1 MKLSVKAFF
10 DAQTSTLTYIVYD
23 VASKDA
29 IIIDP
34 VLNYDPNSGKI
45 SFDSLD
51 EILRF
56 VEMERLRPHFALETH
71 AHADHLSSSHFLR
84 QKFPGLKIGVG
95 ENIVKTQK
103 FFKERFNLA
112 SLKTDGAQFDRLFR
126 DGEEEQAGSLSF
138 KALHTPGHTPA
149 CVSYL
154 VGDAIFVGDT
164 LFMPDFGTARVDFPQ
179 GSASDLYH
187 SIHKKLFVLPDETR
201 VFVGHDYQPGGRDLE
216 FETTIGRQKAD
227 NIQIN
232 ASVSKENYI
241 KFRAEKDAT
250 LAAPKL
256 LLPAIQVNIDGGKL
270 PEPAGN
276 GVRYLK
282 IPLIIEDKQ

>member
-1 MKLSVKAFF
+1 MKPSVKAFY
-10 DAQTSTLTYIVYD
+10 DARTSTLTYIVYD
-23 VASKDA
+23 LDSKDA

-45 SFDSLD
+45 SCDSVDDVL
-51 EILRF
+51 LF
-56 VEMERLRPHFALETH
+56 VEKERLRPHYALETH
-71 AHADHLSSSHFLR
+71 AHADHLSSSYFLR
-84 QKFPGLKIGVG
+84 QKLSGLKVGAG

-103 FFKERFNLA
+103 FFKERFNL
-112 SLKTDGAQFDRLFR
+112 SNLQTDGGQFDHLFK
-126 DGEEEQAGSLSF
+126 DGEEVKAGSLSF
-138 KALHTPGHTPA
+138 KVIHTPGHTPA

-154 VGDAIFVGDT
+154 VDDAIFVGDT

-187 SIHKKLFVLPDETR
+187 SIHEKLYQLPDETR

-232 ASVSKENYI
+232 ATVSEEQYT
-241 KFRAEKDAT
+241 KFRTEKDGT
-250 LAAPKL
+250 LDAPKL

-270 PEPAGN
+270 PEPEGN

-282 IPLIIEDKQ
+282 IPLII

>member
-1 MKLSVKAFF
+1 MDKSIKTFF

-29 IIIDP
+29 IIVDP

-45 SFDSLD
+45 SFDSMND
-51 EILRF
+51 ILRF
-56 VEMERLRPHFALETH
+56 IEKEGLKPYYALETH
-71 AHADHLSSSHFLR
+71 AHADHLSSSHYLR
-84 QKFPGLKIGVG
+84 QKLPGLKIGVG

-103 FFKERFNLA
+103 VFKDKFNLA
-112 SLKTDGAQFDRLFR
+112 SLETDGSQFDHLFK
-126 DGEEEQAGSLSF
+126 DQEEVQAGSLSF
-138 KALHTPGHTPA
+138 KVIHTPGHTPA

-154 VGDAIFVGDT
+154 VGDSIFVGDT
-164 LFMPDFGTARVDFPQ
+164 LFMPDFGTARVDFPE

-187 SIHKKLFVLPDETR
+187 SIHKKLYQLPDETR

-232 ASVSKENYI
+232 ASVSEEQYT
-241 KFRAEKDAT
+241 KFRAEKDKT
-250 LAAPKL
+250 LGAPKL
-256 LLPAIQVNIDGGKL
+256 LLPAIQVNIDGGRL
-270 PEPAGN
+270 PGPEEN

-282 IPLIIEDKQ
+282 IPVDIEEKQ

>member
-1 MKLSVKAFF
+1 MKPSVKAFY
-10 DAQTSTLTYIVYD
+10 DARTSTLTYIVYD
-23 VASKDA
+23 LDSKDA

-45 SFDSLD
+45 SCDSVDDVL
-51 EILRF
+51 LF
-56 VEMERLRPHFALETH
+56 VEKERLRPHYALETH
-71 AHADHLSSSHFLR
+71 AHADHLSSSYFLR
-84 QKFPGLKIGVG
+84 QKLSGLKVG
-95 ENIVKTQK
+95 AGANIVKTQT
-103 FFKERFNLA
+103 FFKERFNL
-112 SLKTDGAQFDRLFR
+112 SNLQTDGGQFDHLFK
-126 DGEEEQAGSLSF
+126 DGEEVKAGSLSF
-138 KALHTPGHTPA
+138 KVIHTPGHTPA

-154 VGDAIFVGDT
+154 VDDAIFVGDT

-187 SIHKKLFVLPDETR
+187 SIHEKLYQLPDETR

-232 ASVSKENYI
+232 ATVSEEQYT
-241 KFRAEKDAT
+241 KFRTEKDGT
-250 LAAPKL
+250 LDAPKL

-270 PEPAGN
+270 PEPEGN

-282 IPLIIEDKQ
+282 IPLII